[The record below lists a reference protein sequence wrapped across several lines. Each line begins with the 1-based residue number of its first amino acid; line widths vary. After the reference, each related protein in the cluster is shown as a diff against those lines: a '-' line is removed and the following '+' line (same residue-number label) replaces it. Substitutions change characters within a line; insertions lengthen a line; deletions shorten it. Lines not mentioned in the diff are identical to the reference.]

1 MHKPALFFGL
11 AFNIAV
17 FSIAPNYLPAQTPA
31 TPPPAPAR
39 PAHLLFEDTIIRSG
53 SAAQFEPAHH
63 DYCVAVVKG
72 GAPACLVFSTA
83 TFGESNRYFTLLPF
97 ASFLHYDQG
106 KYTDKGLTPD
116 EAKALAARRNPPVVS
131 NHEAALILLRDLSF
145 FANNEAKPL
154 NMFFEYRVRP
164 GSMDA
169 FMKSIRE
176 LIAPAAK
183 KSGLPSFEVFQTA
196 TGASPD
202 LILLVY
208 RLDNFAQ
215 LDNPDPVIA
224 QLTPA
229 QAETWKHTLATTV
242 DHVDSFIMR
251 YRPDLSVPSA
261 APPK

>member
-1 MHKPALFFGL
+1 MRTS
-11 AFNIAV
+11 AFIFV
-17 FSIAPNYLPAQTPA
+17 LSITSLTIQIPAQTTSQPA
-31 TPPPAPAR
+31 AQTLTR
-39 PAHLLFEDTIIRSG
+39 PAHLLLEDTIIRSG
-53 SAAQFEPAHH
+53 TAAQFEPAHH
-63 DYCVAVVKG
+63 DYCLAVVKG

-131 NHEAALILLRDLSF
+131 NHEAAFILFRDLSF

-154 NMFFEYRVRP
+154 NMFFEYHVRP
-164 GSMDA
+164 GTMDT
-169 FMKSIRE
+169 FMKSIRD

-215 LDNPDPVIA
+215 LDNPDPVLA

-229 QAETWKHTLATTV
+229 QSESWKHTLATTV
-242 DHVDSFIMR
+242 DHVDSFILR
-251 YRPDLSVPSA
+251 YRPDLSVTAPP